1 MSNVITA
8 LESYR
13 STTDSHDFSTIRAPL
28 YTNYVLALLAPNPL
42 LFTEFARLRA
52 RLLCSRT
59 KGYRPS
65 VIRSGEQ

>member
-28 YTNYVLALLAPNPL
+28 YTNYVLALPAPNPL
-42 LFTEFARLRA
+42 LFTESARLRT
-52 RLLCSRT
+52 RSFCSRT
-59 KGYRPS
+59 KGCRS
-65 VIRSGEQ
+65 LAARSGEQ